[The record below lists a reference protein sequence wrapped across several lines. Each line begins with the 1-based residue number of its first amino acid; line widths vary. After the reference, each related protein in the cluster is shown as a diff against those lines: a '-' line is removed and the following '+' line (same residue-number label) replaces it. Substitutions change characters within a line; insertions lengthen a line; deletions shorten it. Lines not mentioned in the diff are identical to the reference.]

1 MISLHHTTSSRIGS
15 RKSTATRQRVSRACD
30 RCNQLRTK
38 CDGQTPCEHCVVF
51 GLDCEYKREQ
61 KKRGKASNAF
71 LSRQKQRPSISSS
84 IDGLETPLRSPA
96 MINTSSSSSSADSSA
111 ASSPNSLP
119 PSPLFNIASDDD
131 KLDPRLQ
138 FIKSENSESY
148 FSSNFFYH
156 KSPEAP
162 SAHFDDTPDSSFMLQ
177 PWGNRFADTYDP
189 PTQHP
194 SPTTTA
200 PTSPY
205 VPLCASCHVNPSS
218 RLYPASMFWLQ
229 NGASTCS
236 FPYPAED
243 EGFEFGSSEDGSRKG
258 SL

>member
-1 MISLHHTTSSRIGS
+1 
-15 RKSTATRQRVSRACD
+15 
-30 RCNQLRTK
+30 
-38 CDGQTPCEHCVVF
+38 
-51 GLDCEYKREQ
+51 
-61 KKRGKASNAF
+61 
-71 LSRQKQRPSISSS
+71 
-84 IDGLETPLRSPA
+84 
-96 MINTSSSSSSADSSA
+96 MINTSSSSSSADSSV

-138 FIKSENSESY
+138 FVRSPCSLDTPEIVIKLTGTFLQIKSENSESY